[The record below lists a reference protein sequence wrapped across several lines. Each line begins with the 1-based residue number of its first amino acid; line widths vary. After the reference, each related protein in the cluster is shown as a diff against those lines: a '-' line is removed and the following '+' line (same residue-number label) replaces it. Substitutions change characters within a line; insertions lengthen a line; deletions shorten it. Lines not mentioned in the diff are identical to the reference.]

1 MSIPEAT
8 IKLLGT
14 RRQAMGNVDI
24 WAALKAGGLALNSA
38 DPVNT
43 IGAVITRRSQR
54 NGDIVKVGRGIWGLK
69 IRSGTQIALFVRG
82 MVRILSFRPAR
93 PNRLLSRR
101 PALMRSKA

>member
-1 MSIPEAT
+1 MSTPEAT

-69 IRSGTQIALFVRG
+69 EWYPNR
-82 MVRILSFRPAR
+82 SFRPR
-93 PNRLLSRR
+93 NGEDPKLSTSA
-101 PALMRSKA
+101 PESPSEPTPGVDPE